1 MTKDEFHLW
10 KSTPETKEVFENIKN
25 AIHSIEYNLAREA
38 GEDQKSDRYKAGM
51 IKGLELV
58 LNIELEDESDQS

>member
-1 MTKDEFHLW
+1 MTKDEFLTW
-10 KSTPETKEVFENIKN
+10 KSTPETKEVFENIQN
-25 AIHSIEYNLAREA
+25 AIHSIEQVLAREA
-38 GEDQKSDRYKAGM
+38 GEDPKSDRFKAGM